1 MNFPERSTKR
11 SSYWRVWLTFAR
23 NSLVREMSFRANF
36 LITLATRLLWFC
48 SMMIFFKVVFLKT
61 RQISGWSEY
70 EYFAFMATGMIIN
83 SLIETFFMANC
94 TNFSEQ
100 IRTGNLDFAL
110 LKPIDT
116 QFLISLEKMEW
127 SVLSNLLFAGGLLF
141 FSLHKLG
148 VSFSITEMLVYLGF
162 IGVGVSV
169 FYSIMLVLTSASVWM
184 GRNRGLHEFWFYV
197 TVFSRY
203 PRNIYQGSLG
213 LPIYYL
219 LSYCIPIL
227 LVVSIPAESLANRK
241 LYDPRLAIVFICT
254 SLMCLAISRWI
265 FNYALK
271 SYRSASS

>member
-1 MNFPERSTKR
+1 MNFLERSTKR
-11 SSYWRVWLTFAR
+11 PSYWRVWLTFAR

-61 RQISGWSEY
+61 RQINGWGEY

-110 LKPIDT
+110 LKPIDA
-116 QFLISLEKMEW
+116 QFLISLEKIEW

-148 VSFSITEMLVYLGF
+148 IHFGITEMLAYLGF

-169 FYSIMLVLTSASVWM
+169 F
-184 GRNRGLHEFWFYV
+184 
-197 TVFSRY
+197 
-203 PRNIYQGSLG
+203 
-213 LPIYYL
+213 
-219 LSYCIPIL
+219 
-227 LVVSIPAESLANRK
+227 
-241 LYDPRLAIVFICT
+241 
-254 SLMCLAISRWI
+254 
-265 FNYALK
+265 
-271 SYRSASS
+271 